1 MGPALQLDSNT
12 LNFSIDILSL
22 LMAYI
27 SWTFPSPLAERDYGL
42 KTWSVGITL
51 GGLILIFLRGRV
63 PAFWVVFVANLCL
76 MVDGTLG
83 LLALARFYQVRV
95 RPVIVGAALVV
106 GLGGLCLY
114 TVWGASIAVAMVG
127 VCLAMG
133 VLLYSVLLV
142 YRHGGRP
149 VPLATHVFALSMDV
163 MTVAYLLRAV
173 GPPSTRMRRYPW
185 RAATRPW

>member
-1 MGPALQLDSNT
+1 MQLDSNT
-12 LNFSIDILSL
+12 LIFSIGILSL
-22 LMAYI
+22 LMAFI
-27 SWTFPSPLAERDYGL
+27 SWTFPGPLAERDYGL

-51 GGLILIFLRGRV
+51 VGLSLILIFLRGRV
-63 PAFWVVFVANLCL
+63 PAFWGVFMANLCL
-76 MVDGTLG
+76 MAGGTLG
-83 LLALARFYQVRV
+83 LLAPARFYQVRV
-95 RPVIVGAALVV
+95 QPVIVGAALVV

-133 VLLYSVLLV
+133 VLLLYSVVLV

-149 VPLATHVFALSMDV
+149 LPFATHVFALSMGV
-163 MTVAYLLRAV
+163 MAVAYLLRAV